1 MSGGDLS
8 RPLLQ
13 VEECDAGN
21 GDAVLLDAAA
31 YDGVDDVSASFSG
44 SEDDDG
50 DSSPCEPLLAAL
62 HRCRDGL
69 RQLLL
74 VDDDTLGQY
83 ARVAAVESLLLCGY
97 VITRLTALTGVPS
110 DAASS
115 ADGGLVASDFGQLL
129 QLGAVLAWLT
139 DVHLAER
146 FAWLCSRPLLL
157 ALYFATLPVYSLLN
171 EVPGLQVSLTTI
183 PQWGPVAWV
192 TMLSA
197 GAALA
202 WAVVWHVRY
211 SASLPRRAGM
221 AFIACRAGIWVFF
234 LLQWALMRA
243 SAPGRLHEERFHLH
257 HYRIG
262 FLVAIW
268 GCFNHPTS
276 AVVLTIGAAIMTQG
290 IAAYHAAALF
300 EATTAGRM
308 AAARRAGC
316 VTITVN
322 GSEAMDTHAV
332 CLFSASPRDT
342 QWGMWACPAF
352 YTGDI
357 APNVTCATEGAQ

>member
-1 MSGGDLS
+1 MSGELS
-8 RPLLQ
+8 SPLLA

-21 GDAVLLDAAA
+21 GALLLDAAA

-44 SEDDDG
+44 SDGEDDDA
-50 DSSPCEPLLAAL
+50 PCGPLLAAL
-62 HRCRDGL
+62 RRCRDGL
-69 RQLLL
+69 AKLLL
-74 VDDDTLGQY
+74 VDSDTLGQY
-83 ARVAAVESLLLCGY
+83 ARVFAVECLLLIGY
-97 VITRLTALTGVPS
+97 LVTRLTALTGVPS

-115 ADGGLVASDFGQLL
+115 TDGGLVASDFGQLL

-139 DVHLAER
+139 DVHLPQR
-146 FAWLCSRPLLL
+146 FSWLCSRPLLL
-157 ALYFATLPVYSLLN
+157 ALYFSTLPVYSLLN
-171 EVPGLQVSLTTI
+171 EVPGLQVSLSTI

-197 GAALA
+197 GAALT

-211 SASLPRRAGM
+211 SASLPQRLGIAY
-221 AFIACRAGIWVFF
+221 IACRAGIVAFF
-234 LLQWALMRA
+234 LFQWLLMRA
-243 SAPGRLHEERFHLH
+243 SAPGRLHEERYHLH
-257 HYRIG
+257 HYWIG

-276 AVVLTIGAAIMTQG
+276 AVVLTIGAAVMTQG

-316 VTITVN
+316 VTMTVN
-322 GSEAMDTHAV
+322 GSEAVDTHAV
-332 CLFSASPRDT
+332 CLFSASARDT
-342 QWGMWACPAF
+342 QWGLWACPAYF
-352 YTGDI
+352 TGDT
-357 APNVTCATEGAQ
+357 APNVTCLAGTR